1 MKMVHCIS
9 DGVKSGGGEQVT
21 QFVDGFQAAQQ
32 LKTRYP
38 DQFRLLSTVKMDFCC
53 VGHDAI
59 MMSRHPTIKC
69 VAPSSIL
76 NISAVLSCICVLSV
90 ESVVRSLVTT
100 P

>member
-9 DGVKSGGGEQVT
+9 DLATSGDGGDDLHVT

-32 LKTRYP
+32 LKHQYP
-38 DQFRLLSTVKMDFCC
+38 DQFRLLTTVKMDFFN

-69 VAPSSIL
+69 VRS
-76 NISAVLSCICVLSV
+76 VLVIVVSCD
-90 ESVVRSLVTT
+90 
-100 P
+100 